1 MRNSIGQNASCTV
14 VGWLCLTS
22 RAAFFQGDVVHWVLM
37 FPSLFFPR
45 PSQPPVFD
53 CLQDAKFQAIKTG
66 AAILQAIKIGDGE
79 ALGNWL
85 SMLMRLIM
93 LSNETTQNKS
103 VVRVSQIA
111 FKPVTYFEF
120 AWGVNGY
127 MFIPSSTQC
136 HLWKLEKCLF

>member
-1 MRNSIGQNASCTV
+1 
-14 VGWLCLTS
+14 
-22 RAAFFQGDVVHWVLM
+22 M

-53 CLQDAKFQAIKTG
+53 CLQDAKFQVIKTG

-85 SMLMRLIM
+85 SMIMRLIM

-103 VVRVSQIA
+103 VVKVSQIA
-111 FKPVTYFEF
+111 FSQLLTL
-120 AWGVNGY
+120 
-127 MFIPSSTQC
+127 SSRGESMAT
-136 HLWKLEKCLF
+136 CLFPVAHNVVI